1 MFVKTV
7 TGASMKNKTLVFSE
21 VALIVASV
29 LIFRSLWLLL
39 DKISLMNETLMLWL
53 TLFLGGIFTFLAL
66 SWIAKQGKE

>member
-1 MFVKTV
+1 
-7 TGASMKNKTLVFSE
+7 MKNKTLVFSE

-39 DKISLMNETLMLWL
+39 DKISIMNETWMLWL
-53 TLFLGGIFTFLAL
+53 TLFLGGIITFLAL

>member
-1 MFVKTV
+1 MQ
-7 TGASMKNKTLVFSE
+7 NKTLVFSE

-39 DKISLMNETLMLWL
+39 DKISIMNETRMLWL
-53 TLFLGGIFTFLAL
+53 TLFLGGIITFLAL